1 MRHATFLAGVAALL
15 LASGVVHQS
24 ASARVDCLRQMGEM
38 GFDRKQSKR
47 FCNPNN
53 YVKPPRLGWGCEQA
67 SGPLIKVPGGAKR
80 KRDALCE

>member
-1 MRHATFLAGVAALL
+1 
-15 LASGVVHQS
+15 
-24 ASARVDCLRQMGEM
+24 MGEM

-67 SGPLIKVPGGAKR
+67 SGHLIKVPGGAKR